1 MRTGLVAFAIA
12 VVVGVS
18 GAAFADKSADASYKE
33 GLAFKEQ
40 GKVDDAIA
48 AMQAAV
54 AANPNHGMAWASLGH
69 LYKQKKDLPKA
80 IDAYEHATALIKKDK
95 VLWENLGTAYANSE
109 PPRLDDAER
118 VLMVAC
124 KLDPKDGSIRGK
136 LGTIKRKK
144 NDYAGAIVQLEIA
157 VKTKDP
163 DPEWWHSLGVAYR
176 FAKRDDDAIMAYQK
190 AIEGAPNEAR
200 YHFDLGAA
208 YRRKQDPDKAIPE
221 YVKATDLD
229 PGFADAW
236 FDLGFM
242 YKENHENDKAVDAL
256 NHYLAANKGQDAGG
270 AKRAAEEC
278 ASLGGKCSDKG
289 AKTPPK
295 KSPPSKKK

>member
-1 MRTGLVAFAIA
+1 MRRGLVAIAIA
-12 VVVGVS
+12 VGLA
-18 GAAFADKSADASYKE
+18 GTAYADKSADASYKE
-33 GLAFKEQ
+33 GLAYKEQ
-40 GKVDDAIA
+40 GKVDEAIS
-48 AMQAAV
+48 AMKAAV
-54 AANPNHGMAWASLGH
+54 AANPKHGMAWASLGH
-69 LYKQKKDLPKA
+69 LYKQKKDFASA
-80 IDAYEHATALIKKDK
+80 IDAYEHATSLMPKDAIVWK
-95 VLWENLGTAYANSE
+95 NLGTAYANVE

-118 VLMVAC
+118 ALMAAC
-124 KLDPKDGSIRGK
+124 KLDPKDGLIRGL

-190 AIEGAPNEAR
+190 AIAGAPNEAR

-256 NHYLAANKGQDAGG
+256 NHYLAANKGKDAGG
-270 AKRAAEEC
+270 EKRAQEEC
-278 ASLGGKCSDKG
+278 ASLGGKCGDSK
-289 AKTPPK
+289 APPKKTPPK
-295 KSPPSKKK
+295 SKK